1 MKLYSNI
8 TIIFL
13 IWLTILIFISYFG
26 FLYFPHAQ
34 KSNPDYIT
42 SFSNWDGDHFLG
54 IAQNGY
60 SSSGEYAFFPLYPI
74 LISLFNKITN
84 NFFTAAI
91 LINLL
96 SSFLVL
102 HLLYTLVSKDFD
114 KKIAEKA
121 VLALIFFPTSF
132 YFLTVYSEGLF
143 FLLAVSTF
151 YFLRSQKIFFAAV
164 AALLA
169 SATRLAG
176 VAVVFALIAHIY
188 STGGIKKR
196 WFVLLSPLG
205 FIAYSVFLYNQTSD
219 PFYFITAEKNWQRS
233 LSFPWVGFWET
244 LKSLTLPGF
253 ITTYFNS
260 VLDLLFAIFGV
271 GLVIRSFRFLPL
283 SYSLY
288 SLTSII
294 LPLVTG
300 TLLSMPRFLLVIFP
314 IFILIGLTKN
324 RFISLGYQVIS
335 LMLLSLFIVLFVNG
349 FWIS

>member
-13 IWLTILIFISYFG
+13 IWLTSLIFISYFG
-26 FLYFPHAQ
+26 FLYLPHAPN
-34 KSNPDYIT
+34 SNPDFIT
-42 SFSNWDGDHFLG
+42 SFSNWDGNHFLG
-54 IAQNGY
+54 IAQKGY
-60 SSSGEYAFFPLYPI
+60 SLDSRYAFFPLYPI
-74 LISLFNKITN
+74 LINFLNKITN
-84 NFFTAAI
+84 NFFLAAI
-91 LINLL
+91 LI
-96 SSFLVL
+96 SIVSFFLGL
-102 HLLYTLVSKDFD
+102 HLLYALISKDLD

-132 YFLTVYSEGLF
+132 YFLTVYSESLF
-143 FLLAVSTF
+143 FLLAVATF
-151 YFLRSQKIFFAAV
+151 YFLRSNKIFFATV

-176 VAVVFALIAHIY
+176 VAVVFALIAHVY
-188 STGGIKKR
+188 SSSGIKSK
-196 WFVLLSPLG
+196 WFALLSPLG
-205 FIAYSVFLYNQTSD
+205 FIAYCVFLYNQTSD

-244 LKSLTLPGF
+244 LKNLTTPGF

-288 SLTSII
+288 SLVSII
-294 LPLVTG
+294 LPLITG

-314 IFILIGLTKN
+314 VFILIGLTKN
-324 RFISLGYQVIS
+324 RFISLVYQVIS
-335 LMLLSLFIVLFVNG
+335 LMLLSIFTVLFING